1 VIRHR
6 GALLLL
12 APYLLGG
19 AALVVAPAALTFALS
34 LTEYD
39 LLTSPR
45 FTGLDNFGE
54 LLGDRILRT
63 ALLNSLIFLAFAVP
77 LRLLAAVGMALL
89 LHRRARGR
97 GAQRTAVYLPTVVPD
112 VAFALLFLFLL
123 NPVYGPVNAVL
134 GGLGL
139 PEPAWLSTPAGA
151 MAAVVIIAAFTV
163 GEGFVVAL
171 ATRQEL
177 PEELYDVATLEGSRP
192 GHTLRRVTLPL
203 MRPTL
208 ALLAFRDTAFA
219 LQVSFVPAL
228 IVTGTG
234 PDRATLFLPQFIY
247 DAAFEELRYG
257 YAAAVTLTL
266 FALTALIVAA
276 QARVLRSGRFGL
288 GR

>member
-1 VIRHR
+1 MTRHR
-6 GALLLL
+6 GALALL
-12 APYLLGG
+12 APYLIGG
-19 AALVVAPAALTFALS
+19 ALLVVLPAALTFALS

-45 FTGLDNFGE
+45 FTGLENFGE
-54 LLGDRILRT
+54 LLDDRILRT
-63 ALLNSLIFLAFAVP
+63 ALLNSLLFLALAVP
-77 LRLLAAVGMALL
+77 LRLAAAVGMALL

-97 GAQRTAVYLPTVVPD
+97 AAQRTAVYLPTVVPD

-123 NPVYGPVNAVL
+123 NPVYGPVNALL
-134 GGLGL
+134 GGLVL
-139 PEPAWLSTPAGA
+139 PQPEWLSTPAGA
-151 MAAVVIIAAFTV
+151 MASVVIVAAFTV

-177 PEELYDVATLEGSRP
+177 PEELYDLARLEGSGTR
-192 GHTLRRVTLPL
+192 HTLRRVTLPL

-276 QARVLRSGRFGL
+276 QARVLRAGRFGL

>member
-1 VIRHR
+1 MSRHR

-12 APYLLGG
+12 APYLVGG
-19 AALVVAPAALTFALS
+19 ALLVVLPAGLTFALS

-54 LLGDRILRT
+54 LIDDRILRT
-63 ALLNSLIFLAFAVP
+63 ALANSLLFLALAVP
-77 LRLLAAVGMALL
+77 LRLAAAVGMALL

-97 GAQRTAVYLPTVVPD
+97 TAQRTAVYLPTVVPD

-139 PEPAWLSTPAGA
+139 PQPEWLSTPAGA
-151 MAAVVIIAAFTV
+151 MASVVIVATFTV

-177 PEELYDVATLEGSRP
+177 PEELYDLARLEGSGT

-257 YAAAVTLTL
+257 YAATVTLTL

-276 QARVLRSGRFGL
+276 QARVLRAGRFGL

>member
-1 VIRHR
+1 MIRHR

-19 AALVVAPAALTFALS
+19 ALLVVLPAALTFGLS

-45 FTGLDNFGE
+45 FSGLDNFEE

-63 ALLNSLIFLAFAVP
+63 ALLNSLLFLAIAVP

-89 LHRRARGR
+89 LHGRARGR

-123 NPVYGPVNAVL
+123 NPVYGPVNALL

-151 MAAVVIIAAFTV
+151 MAAVVIVATFTV

-177 PEELYDVATLEGSRP
+177 PEELYDLAKLEGSRP
-192 GHTLRRVTLPL
+192 SHTLRRVTLPL

-257 YAAAVTLTL
+257 YAATVTLTL
-266 FALTALIVAA
+266 FALTGLIVAA

>member
-1 VIRHR
+1 MTRHR

-12 APYLLGG
+12 APYLIGG
-19 AALVVAPAALTFALS
+19 ALLVVLPAALTFALS

-45 FTGLDNFGE
+45 FTGLENFGE
-54 LLGDRILRT
+54 LIDDRILRT
-63 ALLNSLIFLAFAVP
+63 ALLNSLLFLALAVP
-77 LRLLAAVGMALL
+77 LRLVAAVGMALL

-97 GAQRTAVYLPTVVPD
+97 AAQRTAVYLPTVVPD

-123 NPVYGPVNAVL
+123 NPVYGPVNALL

-139 PEPAWLSTPAGA
+139 PQPEWLSTPAGA
-151 MAAVVIIAAFTV
+151 MASVVIIAAFTV

-177 PEELYDVATLEGSRP
+177 PEELYDLARLEGSRT

-276 QARVLRSGRFGL
+276 QARVLRAGRFGL

>member
-1 VIRHR
+1 MSRHR

-19 AALVVAPAALTFALS
+19 ALLVVLPAALTFGLS

-45 FTGLDNFGE
+45 FSGLDNFEE

-63 ALLNSLIFLAFAVP
+63 ALLNSLLFLAIAVP

-89 LHRRARGR
+89 LHGRARGR

-123 NPVYGPVNAVL
+123 NPVYGPVNALL

-151 MAAVVIIAAFTV
+151 MAAVVIVATFTV

-177 PEELYDVATLEGSRP
+177 PEELYDLAKLEGSRP
-192 GHTLRRVTLPL
+192 SHTLRRVTLPL

-257 YAAAVTLTL
+257 YAATVTLTL
-266 FALTALIVAA
+266 FALTGLIVAA

>member
-1 VIRHR
+1 MSRHR

-19 AALVVAPAALTFALS
+19 ALLVVLPAALTFGLS

-45 FTGLDNFGE
+45 FSGLDNFEE

-63 ALLNSLIFLAFAVP
+63 ALLNSLLFLAIAVP
-77 LRLLAAVGMALL
+77 LRLVAAVGMALL
-89 LHRRARGR
+89 LHGRARGR

-123 NPVYGPVNAVL
+123 NPVYGPVNALL

-151 MAAVVIIAAFTV
+151 MAAVVIVATFTV

-177 PEELYDVATLEGSRP
+177 PEELYDLAKLEGSRP
-192 GHTLRRVTLPL
+192 RHTLRRVTLPL

-257 YAAAVTLTL
+257 YAATVTLTL
-266 FALTALIVAA
+266 FALTGLIVAA

>member
-1 VIRHR
+1 MIRHR

-19 AALVVAPAALTFALS
+19 ALLVVLPAALTFGLS

-45 FTGLDNFGE
+45 FSGLDNFEE

-63 ALLNSLIFLAFAVP
+63 ALLNSLLFLALVVP
-77 LRLLAAVGMALL
+77 LRLFAAVGMALL
-89 LHRRARGR
+89 LHGRARGR

-123 NPVYGPVNAVL
+123 NPVYGPVNALL

-139 PEPAWLSTPAGA
+139 PEPEWLSTPAGA
-151 MAAVVIIAAFTV
+151 MAAVVIVATFTV

-177 PEELYDVATLEGSRP
+177 PEELYDLAKLEGSRP
-192 GHTLRRVTLPL
+192 RHTLRRVTLPL

-257 YAAAVTLTL
+257 YAATVTLTL
-266 FALTALIVAA
+266 FALTGLIVAA

>member
-1 VIRHR
+1 MTRHR

-12 APYLLGG
+12 ATYLIGG
-19 AALVVAPAALTFALS
+19 ALLVVLPAALTFALS

-45 FTGLDNFGE
+45 FTGLENFGE
-54 LLGDRILRT
+54 LLDDRILRT
-63 ALLNSLIFLAFAVP
+63 ALLNSLLFLALAVP
-77 LRLLAAVGMALL
+77 LRLAAAVGMALL

-97 GAQRTAVYLPTVVPD
+97 AAQRTAVYLPTVVPD

-123 NPVYGPVNAVL
+123 NPVYGPVNALL

-139 PEPAWLSTPAGA
+139 PQPEWLSTPAGA
-151 MAAVVIIAAFTV
+151 MASVVIVAAFTV

-177 PEELYDVATLEGSRP
+177 PEELYDLARLEGSGTR
-192 GHTLRRVTLPL
+192 HTLRRVTLPL

-247 DAAFEELRYG
+247 GAAFEELRYG

-276 QARVLRSGRFGL
+276 QARVLRAGRFGL